1 MPIIQGKE
9 PISIVE
15 VPIIGRKL
23 YLGDVT
29 YGKEKISKRVMD
41 EYYSLTLEKFRK
53 LLFEENI
60 RTEHD
65 LAKSYEEYKVL
76 FEDGHIIRLSNY
88 EVNDFVKFIQTKKKN
103 VEPNENNVLKI
114 NASALNKIKEQ
125 ANIQAM

>member
-1 MPIIQGKE
+1 ML
-9 PISIVE
+9 
-15 VPIIGRKL
+15 IIGRKL

-65 LAKSYEEYKVL
+65 LARSYEEYKVL
-76 FEDGHIIRLSNY
+76 FEDGHTIRLSNY
-88 EVNDFVKFIQTKKKN
+88 EVNDFLRFVQTQKKN

-114 NASALNKIKEQ
+114 NANALNKIRNQ
-125 ANIQAM
+125 TNIQAM